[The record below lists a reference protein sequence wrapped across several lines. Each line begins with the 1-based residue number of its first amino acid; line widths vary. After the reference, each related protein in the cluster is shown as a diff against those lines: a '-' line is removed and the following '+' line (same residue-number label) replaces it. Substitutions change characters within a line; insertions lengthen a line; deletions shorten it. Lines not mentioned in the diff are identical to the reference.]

1 MFGINLNSVLP
12 MRTEPA
18 EQSEMCSQLLFGEHF
33 SILETSDRWLFI
45 HNMSDGYEGW
55 VDRKMVTPISEEIAD
70 ELSESDPAIVNR
82 PLANGYVD
90 SRGENILLPGGCVL
104 PFYNVNSERFSICE
118 TEFRLARESVN
129 MPNEKIFSGEELVSI
144 AFMYLNTPYLWGG
157 RNALGIDC
165 SGFVQTVLRI
175 CGRRM
180 PRDAAKQVEQGT
192 VVSFLQEARAGDL
205 AFFENQEGSIVHVGI
220 LVNNNEIIH
229 ASGRVKLERI
239 DAQGIV
245 NEETGRHSHRLR
257 VIKRVV

>member
-1 MFGINLNSVLP
+1 
-12 MRTEPA
+12 
-18 EQSEMCSQLLFGEHF
+18 
-33 SILETSDRWLFI
+33 
-45 HNMSDGYEGW
+45 
-55 VDRKMVTPISEEIAD
+55 
-70 ELSESDPAIVNR
+70 
-82 PLANGYVD
+82 
-90 SRGENILLPGGCVL
+90 
-104 PFYNVNSERFSICE
+104 
-118 TEFRLARESVN
+118 

-220 LVNNNEIIH
+220 LVNNSEIIH